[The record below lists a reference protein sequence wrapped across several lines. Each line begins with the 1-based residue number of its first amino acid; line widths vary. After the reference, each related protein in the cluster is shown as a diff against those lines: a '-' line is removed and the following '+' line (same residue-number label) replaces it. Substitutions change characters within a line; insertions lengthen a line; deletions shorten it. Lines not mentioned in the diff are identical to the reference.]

1 MFNFESKVKDLSIT
15 FVDKDGITR
24 DVSLRDILSIISNDS
39 YIAVEVGNEQD
50 YHLIEIEVGT
60 ALFINIIRDRLKGLW
75 L

>member
-24 DVSLRDILSIISNDS
+24 DVSLRDILSIVSNDS
-39 YIAVEVGNEQD
+39 YVAVEVGNEQD

-60 ALFINIIRDRLKGLW
+60 ALFINMVRDRLKGLW

>member
-15 FVDKDGITR
+15 FIDKEGITR
-24 DVSLRDILSIISNDS
+24 DVSLRDILSIVDNDS

-50 YHLIEIEVGT
+50 YHLIEVEVGT
-60 ALFINIIRDRLKGLW
+60 ALFINILRDKLRGIW

>member
-15 FVDKDGITR
+15 FVDKEGITR

-60 ALFINIIRDRLKGLW
+60 ALFINMVRDRLKGLW

>member
-15 FVDKDGITR
+15 FIDKEGITR
-24 DVSLRDILSIISNDS
+24 DVSLRNILSIISNDS

-60 ALFINIIRDRLKGLW
+60 VLFINMVRDRLKGLW

>member
-60 ALFINIIRDRLKGLW
+60 ALFINMLRDRLKGLW

>member
-1 MFNFESKVKDLSIT
+1 MFNFESKVKDLSVT
-15 FVDKDGITR
+15 FIDKEGITR

-60 ALFINIIRDRLKGLW
+60 ALFINILRDRLKGVW

>member
-24 DVSLRDILSIISNDS
+24 DLSLRDILSIISNDS

-50 YHLIEIEVGT
+50 YHLIEIEIGT
-60 ALFINIIRDRLKGLW
+60 ALFINILRDKLRGIW

>member
-24 DVSLRDILSIISNDS
+24 DVSLRDILSIVDNDS

-50 YHLIEIEVGT
+50 YHLIEVEVGT
-60 ALFINIIRDRLKGLW
+60 ALFINILRDKLRGIW

>member
-15 FVDKDGITR
+15 FVDVKGITR

-39 YIAVEVGNEQD
+39 YVAVEVGNEQD
-50 YHLIEIEVGT
+50 YHVIEIEVGT
-60 ALFINIIRDRLKGLW
+60 ALFINMIRDRLKGLW

>member
-15 FVDKDGITR
+15 FVDVKGITH

-39 YIAVEVGNEQD
+39 YVAVEVGNEQD
-50 YHLIEIEVGT
+50 YHVIEIEVGT
-60 ALFINIIRDRLKGLW
+60 ALFINMIRDRLKGLW

>member
-24 DVSLRDILSIISNDS
+24 DVSLRDILSIVDNDS

-50 YHLIEIEVGT
+50 YHLIEVEVST
-60 ALFINIIRDRLKGLW
+60 ALFINILRDKLRGIW

>member
-15 FVDKDGITR
+15 FVDKEGITR

-50 YHLIEIEVGT
+50 YHLIEIEIGT
-60 ALFINIIRDRLKGLW
+60 ALFINILRDKLRGIW